1 MCLKKLV
8 FTVCCL
14 LLKYTVFGQFRVSR
28 VSFHHD
34 GTNVVRKQL
43 LTQHVKMNHRI
54 KSSKVWEEGGNT
66 IFAWHVEFGHSHV
79 LSHPFFNDLSLDH
92 AIGAAA
98 IVKHS
103 LPKMFGIW
111 KSACCSRK
119 NKNLPRK
126 PVAVCQMQVQAS
138 RRRMLWKHGEL
149 SLSLR

>member
-103 LPKMFGIW
+103 LPKMFR
-111 KSACCSRK
+111 KSACRSK
-119 NKNLPRK
+119 KQK
-126 PVAVCQMQVQAS
+126 P
-138 RRRMLWKHGEL
+138 
-149 SLSLR
+149 